1 MSTQSSGRPRTPGKA
16 AALLLG
22 LAVAWG
28 AFIHEACA
36 QQPGGPPADPPV
48 APQEAPEAGPPPPQA
63 DGDPP
68 AAAGRLMDRLPTTA
82 DEKSRLLSDLYAHLA
97 TADTPDAAKKIQATI
112 ERLWTHSGSD
122 TVNLLM
128 QRASK
133 ALGAKD
139 HDQALKFMDY
149 VVQLAPDYAEGFN
162 RRAYIHFAR
171 NDMASAVGDLRRA
184 LALEP
189 NHFRAL
195 DGLAQIWRQTGNA
208 KGALSVVKQLLEIHP
223 YWEGA
228 ARMAEELAREVEGQ
242 GI

>member
-1 MSTQSSGRPRTPGKA
+1 MMRTA
-16 AALLLG
+16 AVFGVACAF
-22 LAVAWG
+22 AVG
-28 AFIHEACA
+28 AHAYTAHA
-36 QQPGGPPADPPV
+36 QQPALPP
-48 APQEAPEAGPPPPQA
+48 PQEAPEATPPPA
-63 DGDPP
+63 AEGDAP
-68 AAAGRLMDRLPTTA
+68 AAGRLTDRVPTSA
-82 DEKSRLLSDLYAHLA
+82 DDKAKILGDLYAHLA
-97 TADTPDAAKKIQATI
+97 TADTPDAAKTIQATI
-112 ERLWTHSGSD
+112 ERLWGVSGSD

-139 HDQALKFMDY
+139 NDQALKFMDY

-162 RRAYIHFAR
+162 RRAYIHFSR

-184 LALEP
+184 IALEP

-208 KGALSVVKQLLEIHP
+208 KGALSVVKQLLEVHP
-223 YWEGA
+223 HWEGG

>member
-1 MSTQSSGRPRTPGKA
+1 MNRERSERSFASAGA
-16 AALLLG
+16 AALMG
-22 LAVAWG
+22 LALVLG
-28 AFIHEACA
+28 AFQHSASA
-36 QQPGGPPADPPV
+36 QQP
-48 APQEAPEAGPPPPQA
+48 APEAPPATSEETPDAAPPA
-63 DGDPP
+63 PPEGDAP
-68 AAAGRLMDRLPTTA
+68 AAAGRLSERLPTTA
-82 DEKSRLLSDLYAHLA
+82 DEKARLLGDLYAHLA
-97 TADTPDAAKKIQATI
+97 TAESAEAAKKIQATI
-112 ERLWTHSGSD
+112 ERLWSHSGSD

-133 ALGAKD
+133 ALAAKNN
-139 HDQALKFMDY
+139 DQALKFMDY
-149 VVQLAPDYAEGFN
+149 VVQIAPDYAEGFN

-208 KGALSVVKQLLEIHP
+208 KGALTVIKQLLEVHP
-223 YWEGA
+223 YWEGGE
-228 ARMAEELAREVEGQ
+228 RMAEELAREVEGQ